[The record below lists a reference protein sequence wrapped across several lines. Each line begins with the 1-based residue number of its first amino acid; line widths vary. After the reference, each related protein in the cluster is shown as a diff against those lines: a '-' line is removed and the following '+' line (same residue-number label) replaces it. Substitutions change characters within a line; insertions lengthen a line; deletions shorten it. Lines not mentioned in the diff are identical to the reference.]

1 VLKQKPIKMKHTGH
15 YCNVTSEYDLD
26 HVINKECDDL
36 KRIVI
41 AGIDDDGDHENKKA
55 IIKAMIAT
63 LLDEL

>member
-1 VLKQKPIKMKHTGH
+1 MKQTGWW
-15 YCNVTSEYDLD
+15 CNATSEYDLD

-41 AGIDDDGDHENKKA
+41 AGIDDDGEYENKKA
-55 IIKAMIAT
+55 IIKAMVAT